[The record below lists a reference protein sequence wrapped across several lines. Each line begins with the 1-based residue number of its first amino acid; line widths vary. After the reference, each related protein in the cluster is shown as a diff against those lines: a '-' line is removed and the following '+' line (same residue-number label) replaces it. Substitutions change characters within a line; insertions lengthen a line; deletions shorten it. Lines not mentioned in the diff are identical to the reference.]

1 MKKKLVLLII
11 ILILFLGCTEKSINK
26 PKQYEIKVI
35 DANID
40 EENKINLEIQS
51 KEELSKTRIEILN
64 ENQKLACFEYF
75 ELSKGNN
82 KISIYC
88 SGIEQKKINIKI
100 TPSDGKTIEF
110 EKEIK
115 AVKLV
120 LEKGFNYLFKLK
132 VFETGQEVNYD
143 LFVLD
148 ENKEFYKIMI
158 NLSTEDLNYY
168 NFMLIDKNS
177 LKIQSSGTKTS
188 CKQAIQA
195 ELKDKFDPN
204 EFDFMLSVIFL
215 SYQNIE
221 GFNLKEFIEKK
232 EFTYTKEK
240 QVTFKLK
247 EKKLF
252 NLIEVFNGVYLI
264 KGIKEKPEFNLQ
276 AEYPFILLY
285 YTSSEG
291 SFKYIEKQKEEF
303 NKENN
308 GCLNAGKNN

>member
-1 MKKKLVLLII
+1 MKKIIALII
-11 ILILFLGCTEKSINK
+11 ILILFLGCTEKTIKEPKEYSIK
-26 PKQYEIKVI
+26 LI
-35 DANID
+35 DATA

-177 LKIQSSGTKTS
+177 LKIHSSGTKND
-188 CKQAIQA
+188 CNQAIQA
-195 ELKDKFDPN
+195 EPEDSFNPN
-204 EFDFMLSVIFL
+204 EFDFVMPVIMLY
-215 SYQNIE
+215 YQNLE

-240 QVTFKLK
+240 QITFKLK

-252 NLIEVFNGVYLI
+252 NLIEVF
-264 KGIKEKPEFNLQ
+264 KGIHSVEKAKDSPEFYLQ
-276 AEYPFILLY
+276 ADYPHMLLY
-285 YTSSEG
+285 YESLNHY
-291 SFKYIEKQKEEF
+291 FKYLGKQKEEF